1 MSDLDREQFI
11 GRWHEAVAAKLGS
24 NADPNRV
31 RSIGESLSGKLR
43 ENPPIRRLASNPL
56 LCGAICAL
64 HYFRNEFLPGS
75 QRELCETLC
84 HLLIHR
90 REVEGGLRLDEYP
103 EAYRTLTYDHKK
115 SIIQDFAHYMV
126 LEEESAL
133 NTDRAYEL
141 TAKALRT
148 FPGRK
153 EEDAKEVC
161 NGLIERSGVL
171 RQASTNTI
179 DFIHN
184 TLKEFM
190 AAEHFVADRNAGLL
204 AKRAVDP
211 SWKPVVLFCRGV
223 RGSGPHQRACHE
235 DSRRAP

>member
-1 MSDLDREQFI
+1 MSDVDREQFI
-11 GRWHEAVAAKLGS
+11 ARWHYPVAAKLGS
-24 NADPNRV
+24 DADPSRV
-31 RSIGESLSGKLR
+31 RSIGESPSEKLM

-103 EAYRTLTYDHKK
+103 EAYRTLSYDHKK

-126 LEEESAL
+126 FEEEPTL
-133 NTDRAYEL
+133 NVERAYEL
-141 TAKALRT
+141 TAKSAQELSL
-148 FPGRK
+148 GKRK
-153 EEDAKEVC
+153 KMPKKFARDWLNEAGFYDW
-161 NGLIERSGVL
+161 S
-171 RQASTNTI
+171 STSTI

-204 AKRAVDP
+204 AKRAVD
-211 SWKPVVLFCRGV
+211 R
-223 RGSGPHQRACHE
+223 
-235 DSRRAP
+235 